1 MRKHNWF
8 TANFRNL
15 LKNEWLT
22 RFYDAGIEWVFAH
35 KKPVMAFAFLSLPLC
50 VLMFRVIGKE
60 RMPKID
66 QNETVV
72 SIEWNENIHV
82 DENNRRV
89 NAILAMTD
97 SIVEEHT
104 AYVGMQDYLLGT
116 ENELSAAEAE
126 LYFRTAEPS
135 RIPVLT
141 EMLGDRLRREYPAA
155 TVTFSPPV
163 TIFEKLFVT
172 GEPDLVAQLRT
183 SDRTSTPEA
192 SDVRKMETDIAKET
206 GYTPYSTPFRSQ
218 LNLEVDRNRLLIY
231 NVGYD
236 EVVRVLRTALKD
248 NQVSTLRSYQQY
260 LPIGIAGREMS
271 VNRILAETLVETN
284 ADAVTKERNYIPLRE
299 LVRVFP
305 DEDLK
310 EITAGRN
317 GEYIPVNF
325 HEVDNVPQVM
335 DGVRRAVDKDS
346 RWDVSFGGSFFSNKK
361 MMGELTV
368 ILLISVLL
376 MYFILCAQFESF
388 VQPLIVLAEIPID
401 IAFGIVLLWATGHT
415 MNLMSAIGI
424 IVSCGIVVND
434 SILKLDS
441 INELRKEGMPL
452 LDAIHTAGHRRL
464 RAIIMTTLT
473 TVFAMVPLLFTS
485 DMGSEIQRPLS
496 VAMIGTMMV
505 GLVVSL
511 FVIPLIYWFI
521 YAQTVLKLDLEKTI
535 TMANDS
541 SLSAFRFQNMY
552 LSGYWE
558 YRSYKAA
565 RLPSLRLNMTP
576 AQYYRNITR
585 RYDSGQD
592 IDVYREQQM
601 FSAGAGLNLAQNFDL
616 LGGTFY
622 VDTQLDYMR
631 NFGDSKSNQ
640 FSTIPFRIGYQQNLL
655 GFNPFR
661 WDRKIEPLKFEKIK
675 KQYLYNA
682 ESVSE
687 EAVNYFFSLAM
698 AQAEYRLA
706 QDNVATTDTL
716 YAIGEQRQKIASISQ
731 ADLLTLKLDKVNAR
745 NTLKNAEIS
754 RKRAMSALATF
765 LNMDRNS
772 YIEVDLPARPRHID
786 IPADRAIALAHE
798 NNPKYVEQRQNVLE
812 AEREVDRAKK
822 EARFN
827 ASFNASMGFN
837 QVADNIS
844 AAYRNML
851 QQDLVS
857 FTVSIPL
864 VDWGVRKGKYNI
876 AKNNLN
882 VVKIAARQEEISLEE
897 DVMMTVSD
905 FSVQQD
911 MIASAEEALDLADL
925 AYDQTR
931 RRFIIGKADINSLT
945 LALNR
950 QQEARKNYI
959 QALQNYWLNYYKIR
973 KLTLHDFESG
983 MSLADRFDFDNH
995 LR

>member
-1 MRKHNWF
+1 MKLRKTNI
-8 TANFRNL
+8 L
-15 LKNEWLT
+15 LLFAL
-22 RFYDAGIEWVFAH
+22 FY
-35 KKPVMAFAFLSLPLC
+35 
-50 VLMFRVIGKE
+50 
-60 RMPKID
+60 
-66 QNETVV
+66 
-72 SIEWNENIHV
+72 
-82 DENNRRV
+82 
-89 NAILAMTD
+89 
-97 SIVEEHT
+97 
-104 AYVGMQDYLLGT
+104 
-116 ENELSAAEAE
+116 
-126 LYFRTAEPS
+126 
-135 RIPVLT
+135 
-141 EMLGDRLRREYPAA
+141 
-155 TVTFSPPV
+155 
-163 TIFEKLFVT
+163 
-172 GEPDLVAQLRT
+172 
-183 SDRTSTPEA
+183 
-192 SDVRKMETDIAKET
+192 MET
-206 GYTPYSTPFRSQ
+206 
-218 LNLEVDRNRLLIY
+218 
-231 NVGYD
+231 
-236 EVVRVLRTALKD
+236 
-248 NQVSTLRSYQQY
+248 
-260 LPIGIAGREMS
+260 
-271 VNRILAETLVETN
+271 
-284 ADAVTKERNYIPLRE
+284 
-299 LVRVFP
+299 
-305 DEDLK
+305 
-310 EITAGRN
+310 
-317 GEYIPVNF
+317 
-325 HEVDNVPQVM
+325 H
-335 DGVRRAVDKDS
+335 
-346 RWDVSFGGSFFSNKK
+346 
-361 MMGELTV
+361 
-368 ILLISVLL
+368 
-376 MYFILCAQFESF
+376 
-388 VQPLIVLAEIPID
+388 
-401 IAFGIVLLWATGHT
+401 
-415 MNLMSAIGI
+415 
-424 IVSCGIVVND
+424 
-434 SILKLDS
+434 
-441 INELRKEGMPL
+441 
-452 LDAIHTAGHRRL
+452 
-464 RAIIMTTLT
+464 
-473 TVFAMVPLLFTS
+473 
-485 DMGSEIQRPLS
+485 
-496 VAMIGTMMV
+496 
-505 GLVVSL
+505 
-511 FVIPLIYWFI
+511 
-521 YAQTVLKLDLEKTI
+521 AQTVLKLDLEKTI

-565 RLPSLRLNMTP
+565 RLPSLKLNMTP

-661 WDRKIEPLKFEKIK
+661 WDRKIEPLKFEKVK

-786 IPADRAIALAHE
+786 IPADRAIVLAHE

-812 AEREVDRAKK
+812 AEREVDRTKK

-851 QQDLVS
+851 QQELVS

-864 VDWGVRKGKYNI
+864 VDWGVRKGKYNM

>member
-1 MRKHNWF
+1 MKLRK
-8 TANFRNL
+8 
-15 LKNEWLT
+15 
-22 RFYDAGIEWVFAH
+22 
-35 KKPVMAFAFLSLPLC
+35 
-50 VLMFRVIGKE
+50 
-60 RMPKID
+60 
-66 QNETVV
+66 
-72 SIEWNENIHV
+72 
-82 DENNRRV
+82 
-89 NAILAMTD
+89 
-97 SIVEEHT
+97 
-104 AYVGMQDYLLGT
+104 
-116 ENELSAAEAE
+116 
-126 LYFRTAEPS
+126 
-135 RIPVLT
+135 
-141 EMLGDRLRREYPAA
+141 
-155 TVTFSPPV
+155 
-163 TIFEKLFVT
+163 
-172 GEPDLVAQLRT
+172 
-183 SDRTSTPEA
+183 
-192 SDVRKMETDIAKET
+192 
-206 GYTPYSTPFRSQ
+206 
-218 LNLEVDRNRLLIY
+218 
-231 NVGYD
+231 
-236 EVVRVLRTALKD
+236 
-248 NQVSTLRSYQQY
+248 
-260 LPIGIAGREMS
+260 
-271 VNRILAETLVETN
+271 TN
-284 ADAVTKERNYIPLRE
+284 
-299 LVRVFP
+299 
-305 DEDLK
+305 
-310 EITAGRN
+310 
-317 GEYIPVNF
+317 
-325 HEVDNVPQVM
+325 
-335 DGVRRAVDKDS
+335 
-346 RWDVSFGGSFFSNKK
+346 
-361 MMGELTV
+361 
-368 ILLISVLL
+368 ILLL
-376 MYFILCAQFESF
+376 
-388 VQPLIVLAEIPID
+388 
-401 IAFGIVLLWATGHT
+401 
-415 MNLMSAIGI
+415 
-424 IVSCGIVVND
+424 
-434 SILKLDS
+434 
-441 INELRKEGMPL
+441 
-452 LDAIHTAGHRRL
+452 
-464 RAIIMTTLT
+464 
-473 TVFAMVPLLFTS
+473 FALFC
-485 DMGSEIQRPLS
+485 ME
-496 VAMIGTMMV
+496 
-505 GLVVSL
+505 
-511 FVIPLIYWFI
+511 I

-565 RLPSLRLNMTP
+565 RLPSLKLNMTP

-661 WDRKIEPLKFEKIK
+661 WDRKIEPVKFEKVK

-786 IPADRAIALAHE
+786 ISADRAIALAHE

-812 AEREVDRAKK
+812 AEREVDRTKK

-864 VDWGVRKGKYNI
+864 VDWGVRKGKYNM